1 MSLTVN
7 ENEYGLTVSETP
19 THSLTVSG
27 TSAPLTI
34 ASDDLTLTVS
44 DTPTSLLTV
53 TGSTDPSITVQDN
66 NILLTI
72 DQSTGS
78 SSSANPFDQNLNTTD
93 SPTFAAITVSG
104 TVDGRDL
111 SVDGT
116 KLDGIAA
123 QANKYVHPTYTS
135 RSINTSGAYVLNTFT
150 SDDAGHVTSITTR
163 ALTLADL
170 GYTGAADANKY
181 VLPTSFTARNINTS
195 GAHVLDTFTSDTSGR
210 VTGITT
216 RPLLLADI
224 GYTGDADANKFIHP
238 TQTVRTISVDATGA
252 DVVDAIAFTSDALG
266 HVTSASATKRTLTLA
281 DLGYTGATNA
291 DVTPSWVP
299 STNPN
304 YLTSVT
310 ATDVGLGNVT
320 NESKAT
326 MFTSPTFTG
335 TVSGV
340 SKTHVGLG
348 NVTNESKATMFTGAA
363 LTGNSTATT
372 QLTGDNSTRI
382 ATTAYVKGQNY
393 LTSINNSNWS
403 GTQLTIANG
412 GTNATT
418 ATAAL
423 SNLGASPLAGSS
435 SITTLGTI
443 TTGVWNGSVISSDYL
458 DADTAHLSTNQTFTG
473 DLTFS
478 GLCIFDNDTS
488 PAVKII
494 SDDFAEGLQIHRNH
508 SSNAA
513 GIKFSN
519 NDGKKGILYV
529 DNGGVIRWRPLTSS
543 SNFAIWHEGNDGAG
557 SGLDADTLDAQQG
570 SYYLNYSNFTNTP
583 TIPSL
588 SGYATESFV
597 NTALTAKAPLAS
609 PTFTGTVTAPT
620 PTLSDDNTKVATT
633 AYVKGQNYITSVTAS
648 DVGLGNVTNESK
660 ATMFTGAALTGN
672 STAVTQ
678 STGNNSTRI
687 ATTAYVKGQN
697 YITSVTATDVGLGN
711 VTNESKATMF
721 ASPTFTGT
729 PTGITPTHIGLS
741 GNQIIDW
748 TAEAVTYI
756 HANNIPTIAYSS
768 LSGKPTIPSGNQI
781 IDWTADQGSTD
792 IHVNNLPTIPYSS
805 ISGTPAA
812 AQIVDWTVDQGSTD
826 IHADNISEAS
836 VTQHQG
842 ELSITELQISDLGTY
857 LTASSTDLDSRYYTE
872 SETDQFLNLKA
883 NLASPTFTGT
893 PLAPTPTLS
902 DNTTK
907 VATTAFVKGQNYLTS
922 VTATDVGLGNVTNES
937 KATMFASPTFTGTV
951 NVSEKIAHDGDSNTY
966 MQLTTD
972 QINFYAGN
980 VRMLTLQESTHD
992 QIVINENGADVNF
1005 RIESNLEANAF
1016 YIDGAG
1022 SGAVGIGKSTP
1033 AAKLDVDGTIAHKV
1047 YTVSTLPSASPAGQ
1061 RAFVSDSYYSLQAS
1075 HGSGVSGSG
1084 SNFVP
1089 VYSDGSN
1096 WLNG

>member
-53 TGSTDPSITVQDN
+53 TSSTDPSITVQDN

-116 KLDGIAA
+116 KLDGIAD

-135 RSINTSGAYVLNTFT
+135 RSINTSGAFVLDEFT
-150 SDDAGHVTSITTR
+150 SDVAGHVTNITTR
-163 ALTLADL
+163 TLTLADL

-216 RPLLLADI
+216 RPILLADI

-299 STNPN
+299 SSDP
-304 YLTSVT
+304 
-310 ATDVGLGNVT
+310 
-320 NESKAT
+320 
-326 MFTSPTFTG
+326 
-335 TVSGV
+335 
-340 SKTHVGLG
+340 
-348 NVTNESKATMFTGAA
+348 
-363 LTGNSTATT
+363 
-372 QLTGDNSTRI
+372 
-382 ATTAYVKGQNY
+382 NY

-443 TTGVWNGSVISSDYL
+443 TTGVWNGSVISSAYL
-458 DADTAHLSTNQTFTG
+458 DADTAHLSTDQTFTG

-519 NDGKKGILYV
+519 ESSGGQLGILFG
-529 DNGGVIRWRPLTSS
+529 DNGGVLRWRNQNTT
-543 SNFAIWHEGNDGAG
+543 NQYKIWHEGNDGVG

-597 NTALTAKAPLAS
+597 NTALAAKAPLAS
-609 PTFTGTVTAPT
+609 PTFTGTPTAPT
-620 PTLSDDNTKVATT
+620 PSSSDNTTKVATT
-633 AYVKGQNYITSVTAS
+633 EYVKGQNYLTSVTAS
-648 DVGLGNVTNESK
+648 
-660 ATMFTGAALTGN
+660 
-672 STAVTQ
+672 
-678 STGNNSTRI
+678 
-687 ATTAYVKGQN
+687 
-697 YITSVTATDVGLGN
+697 DVGLGN

-721 ASPTFTGT
+721 ASPTFTG
-729 PTGITPTHIGLS
+729 
-741 GNQIIDW
+741 N
-748 TAEAVTYI
+748 
-756 HANNIPTIAYSS
+756 
-768 LSGKPTIPSGNQI
+768 
-781 IDWTADQGSTD
+781 
-792 IHVNNLPTIPYSS
+792 
-805 ISGTPAA
+805 
-812 AQIVDWTVDQGSTD
+812 
-826 IHADNISEAS
+826 
-836 VTQHQG
+836 
-842 ELSITELQISDLGTY
+842 
-857 LTASSTDLDSRYYTE
+857 
-872 SETDQFLNLKA
+872 
-883 NLASPTFTGT
+883 
-893 PLAPTPTLS
+893 
-902 DNTTK
+902 
-907 VATTAFVKGQNYLTS
+907 
-922 VTATDVGLGNVTNES
+922 
-937 KATMFASPTFTGTV
+937 V
-951 NVSEKIAHDGDSNTY
+951 NVSEKITHDGDSNTY

-1005 RIESNLEANAF
+1005 RIESSLEANAF

-1022 SGAVGIGKSTP
+1022 SGAVGIGKSVP

-1047 YTVSTLPSASPAGQ
+1047 YTVSSLPAASPAGQ

-1075 HGSGVSGSG
+1075 HGSGVSGGG
-1084 SNFVP
+1084 SNFCP

-1096 WLNG
+1096 WFNG